1 MKMLNEL
8 NRAFIRNADYCKKK
22 KKNQKLLR
30 GTKKKIENSFA
41 EIKTECKAM
50 CGRLIMQKHE

>member
-22 KKNQKLLR
+22 KRTRNYKEEPR
-30 GTKKKIENSFA
+30 KK
-41 EIKTECKAM
+41 
-50 CGRLIMQKHE
+50 

>member
-22 KKNQKLLR
+22 KKELETIKRNQEKNR
-30 GTKKKIENSFA
+30 KFI
-41 EIKTECKAM
+41 
-50 CGRLIMQKHE
+50 CGDKN